1 MLFMLDEVE
10 YTAVISFI
18 YIENRQLG
26 AFILIFVWARVTAGF
41 LTSVDMDK
49 LEVS

>member
-18 YIENRQLG
+18 YIEKQQLG
-26 AFILIFVWARVTAGF
+26 ALYFDICLSESYSRLSNKCRYEQIG
-41 LTSVDMDK
+41 S
-49 LEVS
+49 